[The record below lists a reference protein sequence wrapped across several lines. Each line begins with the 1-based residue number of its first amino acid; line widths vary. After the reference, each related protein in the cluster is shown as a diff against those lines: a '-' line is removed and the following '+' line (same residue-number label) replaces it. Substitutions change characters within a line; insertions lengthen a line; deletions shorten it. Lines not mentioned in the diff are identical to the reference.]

1 MNTIAAKLL
10 FLMISNLDFF
20 SEQPE
25 TGIRKRMVIDQ
36 VANKQCDHHN
46 DDLTVAASPEAVSAI
61 EVISGVDMGTQAISP
76 VDATQTQVVLVDAL
90 ASGLAM
96 SSKNA
101 NNNSNSSVDASQ
113 SEDAPGD
120 DAEEV
125 VEQQAEAVE
134 AEQAPA
140 EEDQPAEEAAPVEAA
155 PEESAPEGGA
165 DADQTNETESTY
177 SESIATVYTGMDD
190 DVMSTIT
197 EGSEWGDDFAPW
209 ELQVKAN
216 EFTVRDLVTMKKEY
230 QFRVVAVNSAGR
242 SKPSK
247 ASDVIQP
254 RPDQK
259 RPSPPRALRNV
270 GTTPSSI
277 ALQWE
282 EPEDNGG
289 AEILGYAIQLKA
301 GRSKQWKEIAVDV
314 KDLSYNV
321 TDLTEGKT

>member
-1 MNTIAAKLL
+1 M
-10 FLMISNLDFF
+10 
-20 SEQPE
+20 
-25 TGIRKRMVIDQ
+25 
-36 VANKQCDHHN
+36 
-46 DDLTVAASPEAVSAI
+46 
-61 EVISGVDMGTQAISP
+61 
-76 VDATQTQVVLVDAL
+76 
-90 ASGLAM
+90 
-96 SSKNA
+96 NA
-101 NNNSNSSVDASQ
+101 NNNSNSSVDASRN
-113 SEDAPGD
+113 EDAPGD
-120 DAEEV
+120 DNEDVAEN
-125 VEQQAEAVE
+125 ADAVA
-134 AEQAPA
+134 AEQAPV

-155 PEESAPEGGA
+155 PEESAPEGATEA
-165 DADQTNETESTY
+165 DINDAASDYT
-177 SESIATVYTGMDD
+177 ESIATAYTGMDD
-190 DVMSTIT
+190 DVVSTIT

-321 TDLTEGKT
+321 TDLTEGKLIVFLYVDLNLI

>member
-1 MNTIAAKLL
+1 MRQTSDAMVCGTHLKNTALTYNGQADI
-10 FLMISNLDFF
+10 
-20 SEQPE
+20 
-25 TGIRKRMVIDQ
+25 
-36 VANKQCDHHN
+36 N
-46 DDLTVAASPEAVSAI
+46 DAAS
-61 EVISGVDMGTQAISP
+61 DYT
-76 VDATQTQVVLVDAL
+76 
-90 ASGLAM
+90 
-96 SSKNA
+96 
-101 NNNSNSSVDASQ
+101 
-113 SEDAPGD
+113 
-120 DAEEV
+120 
-125 VEQQAEAVE
+125 
-134 AEQAPA
+134 
-140 EEDQPAEEAAPVEAA
+140 
-155 PEESAPEGGA
+155 
-165 DADQTNETESTY
+165 
-177 SESIATVYTGMDD
+177 ESIATVYTGMDD
-190 DVMSTIT
+190 DVVSTIT

-289 AEILGYAIQLKA
+289 AEIIGYAIQLKA

-321 TDLTEGKT
+321 TDLTEGKLIVFVC

>member
-1 MNTIAAKLL
+1 
-10 FLMISNLDFF
+10 
-20 SEQPE
+20 
-25 TGIRKRMVIDQ
+25 MVIDQ

-46 DDLTVAASPEAVSAI
+46 ADGVTVAASPEAVSATS
-61 EVISGVDMGTQAISP
+61 VTGVDMGNQANSP
-76 VDATQTQVVLVDAL
+76 VDTTTTPTQVVLVDAL
-90 ASGLAM
+90 TSGLVM
-96 SSKNA
+96 SSMNA
-101 NNNSNSSVDASQ
+101 NNNSNSSVDASRN
-113 SEDAPGD
+113 EDAPGD
-120 DAEEV
+120 DNEDVAEN
-125 VEQQAEAVE
+125 ADAVA
-134 AEQAPA
+134 AEQAPV

-155 PEESAPEGGA
+155 PEESAPEGATEA
-165 DADQTNETESTY
+165 DINDAASDYT
-177 SESIATVYTGMDD
+177 ESIATAYTGMDD
-190 DVMSTIT
+190 DVVSTIT

-321 TDLTEGKT
+321 TDLTEGKLIVFVC

>member
-1 MNTIAAKLL
+1 MGTHPIFGSDFCCLTEQTEIA
-10 FLMISNLDFF
+10 
-20 SEQPE
+20 
-25 TGIRKRMVIDQ
+25 IRKRMVIDQ
-36 VANKQCDHHN
+36 VADKQCDHYN
-46 DDLTVAASPEAVSAI
+46 DELTVAASPEAVSANA
-61 EVISGVDMGTQAISP
+61 VIGVDMGTQAISP
-76 VDATQTQVVLVDAL
+76 VDTIKTQNQVVLVDAL

-125 VEQQAEAVE
+125 VGQQAEAVE

-165 DADQTNETESTY
+165 DADQINDTESIY

-230 QFRVVAVNSAGR
+230 QFRVVAVNGAGR
-242 SKPSK
+242 SRPSK
-247 ASDVIQP
+247 SSDVIQP

-259 RPSPPRALRNV
+259 R
-270 GTTPSSI
+270 TT
-277 ALQWE
+277 
-282 EPEDNGG
+282 
-289 AEILGYAIQLKA
+289 
-301 GRSKQWKEIAVDV
+301 
-314 KDLSYNV
+314 
-321 TDLTEGKT
+321 